1 MDISTGLV
9 ARPRMLW
16 IGSRVTPWLIAAV
29 FLALAIRL
37 LWFVNRYTVN
47 ILFWDQWDFLAG
59 LFAGVDPWT
68 LFRWQHG
75 PQRQGLGN
83 LLTSAIYG
91 ATGWNARVDAAASA
105 VVIVLAGAAA
115 LWLVKRVSGSLRPWD
130 VVVPLIFLTTTNA
143 ETYVVAPNLAH
154 GPLPLLLLMGYA
166 LALTADSHAVRCAAL
181 VVVNF
186 FAVNTGFTLL
196 LGGVTPFLLLVLATA
211 PGLSG
216 REQAMYGG
224 AIAASLGTVGL
235 FLGGFVPASATD
247 CFQFPHDRPW
257 DYVSYA
263 GFVLARPFGFIA
275 GVTTA
280 QLWVAGAIAIGMAA
294 FVAYVTF
301 RMLGAKAMSKL
312 WLVASFLG
320 GFTLLFAATSA
331 VGRICLG
338 FDSANATRYIPYVM
352 PGMLA
357 MYLVVRTTAQASPIA
372 HALLPVFLVACILK
386 ENDELSRN
394 EANDYFR
401 YKQRWR
407 DCYLSMHDIDA
418 CDAWSGHAVYPLPNA
433 TDLQGKLDWLEERR
447 LSFFRDRERL
457 TSGFR

>member
-9 ARPRMLW
+9 ARPRMVW
-16 IGSRVTPWLIAAV
+16 IAARVTPWLITAV
-29 FLALAIRL
+29 SLALAIRL
-37 LWFVNRYTVN
+37 AWFVNRYTVN

-75 PQRQGLGN
+75 PQRQGMGN
-83 LLTSAIYG
+83 LVTAAIFG

-105 VVIVLAGAAA
+105 VVIALAGVAA
-115 LWLVKRVSGSLRPWD
+115 LWLVKRASGSLRPWD
-130 VVVPLIFLTTTNA
+130 LVVPLIFLTTTNA

-154 GPLPLLLLMGYA
+154 GPLPVLFLMGYA
-166 LALTADSHAVRCAAL
+166 LALTADSHAMRCAAL
-181 VVVNF
+181 VIINF

-196 LGGVTPFLLLVLATA
+196 LGAVTPLLLLVLASA
-211 PGLSG
+211 PRLSG
-216 REQAMYGG
+216 RERMMYGA
-224 AIAASLGTVGL
+224 AIATSLASVGL
-235 FLGGFVPASATD
+235 FLGDFVPASATD

-275 GVTTA
+275 GVTTP
-280 QLWVAGAIAIGMAA
+280 QLWVAGSIAIGMAA

-301 RMLGAKAMSKL
+301 RMLRSRGVSKL

-320 GFTLLFAATSA
+320 GFTMLFAATSA

-352 PGMLA
+352 PGILA
-357 MYLVVRTTAQASPIA
+357 VYLVLRRTAQASPIA
-372 HALLPVFLVACILK
+372 HAMLPVFLVACILK

-394 EANDYFR
+394 EAIDYLR

-418 CDAWSGHAVYPLPNA
+418 CDAWAGHAVYPLPEV
-433 TDLQGKLDWLEERR
+433 TDLQRKLDWLEARR
-447 LSFFRDRERL
+447 LSFFRDRNR
-457 TSGFR
+457 